1 MAGKEYG
8 AETDERLFP
17 ETDIYSR
24 TLGAE
29 WREPAQ
35 GGPGRN
41 FSADPVV
48 MKPKILDGL
57 ASGLFPGEIAQALGI
72 VPATIRFWRQ
82 QDVDFDQMCVDAES
96 MVTDQI
102 EREAIRRA
110 VRGVLEP
117 VVFEGQVVMAGD
129 EPLMRRR
136 YSDGLLQFLPKG
148 RRSEVYGDKTKVEGS
163 VGLELDGAKASLGQK
178 LAQVA
183 ERLASQAAA
192 TPEKKED

>member
-17 ETDIYSR
+17 ETDLYSR

-117 VVFEGQVVMAGD
+117 VVFEGTVVMVGG

-136 YSDGLLQFLPKG
+136 YSDSLLSFLLKG
-148 RRSEVYGDKTKVEGS
+148 RRSEVYGDKSKVETTHQFD
-163 VGLELDGAKASLGQK
+163 LDGTKTALAAKLQ
-178 LAQVA
+178 
-183 ERLASQAAA
+183 QAADRLK
-192 TPEKKED
+192 PKD